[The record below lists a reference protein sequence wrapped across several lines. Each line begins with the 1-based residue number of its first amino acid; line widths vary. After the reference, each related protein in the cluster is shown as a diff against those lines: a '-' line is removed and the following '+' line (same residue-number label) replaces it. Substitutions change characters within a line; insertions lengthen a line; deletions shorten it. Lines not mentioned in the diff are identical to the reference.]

1 MLQQDEAGGSLL
13 PVVCV
18 CSCVRESEKLNS
30 WPICKEILCTTTR
43 KEGCLGAVYGFHA
56 TLVRLSFDLNFSVRS
71 VKRGVV
77 A

>member
-1 MLQQDEAGGSLL
+1 MDRFSLCL
-13 PVVCV
+13 CLVCV

-43 KEGCLGAVYGFHA
+43 KEGCSGAAVYGFHA
-56 TLVRLSFDLNFSVRS
+56 TLVRLSFDLNFSARS
-71 VKRGVV
+71 VKPGVV